1 MSLLGIDAKSE
12 TENGTRQ
19 AVAGLPF
26 PVSKQNRIIERKNKM
41 LDIKLLKNSVLFKL
55 RIKCAWGNSGKGT
68 LSDEA
73 VLKIIGP
80 GPLGESPS
88 DRAARIDKARSNFR
102 LGKKLILCE
111 EYDSVREFQCGFKSD
126 LLKNFCNPS
135 FIDEGLYFVKT
146 EALGSVI
153 KEIKA
158 ATKVLRGRVDK
169 FLEVYP
175 SKVKAARAILG
186 EQFNA
191 ANYPD
196 INTLLNAFSIDYRVV
211 KLDVP
216 EGLPPE
222 IRQEEEKKLRDTFKA
237 AEQELTLALREG
249 FSKILEHVTDRLQ
262 PGEDGKR
269 KKFTDTLFVDFVG
282 FIESFSNKNILG
294 DAELNKLVEQAKG
307 VWQSVANGTGQDLSK
322 AAKRVREIEPVR
334 EKALAALSAV
344 KSELDKTI
352 AEMPSRAFDFEA

>member
-1 MSLLGIDAKSE
+1 
-12 TENGTRQ
+12 
-19 AVAGLPF
+19 
-26 PVSKQNRIIERKNKM
+26 M
-41 LDIKLLKNSVLFKL
+41 LDVKLLKNSVLFRLKN
-55 RIKCAWGNSGKGT
+55 RCAWGNSGKGT

-80 GPLGESPS
+80 GPLGATKQEQ
-88 DRAARIDKARSNFR
+88 AARIEKARANFK
-102 LGKKLILCE
+102 LGKKLILCA

-146 EALGSVI
+146 DALSDVI

-158 ATKVLRGRVDK
+158 ARKVLKGRVET

-175 SKVKAARAILG
+175 SKVKAARTILG
-186 EQFNA
+186 EQFQDG
-191 ANYPD
+191 NYPD
-196 INTLLNAFSIDYRVV
+196 ADSLKKAFDIEYRVV
-211 KLDVP
+211 QLDVP

-222 IRQEEEKKLRDTFKA
+222 IRQEEEKKLRDTFAA
-237 AEQELTLALREG
+237 AEKELTLALREG
-249 FSKILEHVTDRLQ
+249 FSKILEHVTDRLE
-262 PGEDGKR
+262 PGQDGKR

-294 DAELNKLVEQAKG
+294 DVELNKLVEQAKG
-307 VWQSVANGTGQDLSK
+307 IWGSIANGTGQDLSK
-322 AAKRVREIEPVR
+322 AAQRVREIEPVR

-344 KSELDKTI
+344 RSELDKTI
-352 AEMPSRAFDFEA
+352 AEMPSRAFDFEE